1 MTRQTRP
8 TVRSAAGFTVTEL
21 MVVVAIMGITA
32 AMAVFQAQVSMPSIR
47 GDAGMRVVM
56 AQLNTARELAISQ
69 RRNIQVNFVA
79 PNEIQLVRQDIPNGT
94 TVLSLVPFES
104 NVQFLQFAGV
114 PDTPDAFGSAS
125 AVDFGAATSMFFT
138 SEGTFI
144 DQSGVA
150 LNGTVFLG
158 IPNESRS
165 ARAVTILGATGR
177 VRGYRWNGSQWV
189 Q

>member
-1 MTRQTRP
+1 MTRTSL
-8 TVRSAAGFTVTEL
+8 RSAAGFTMTEL

-32 AMAVFQAQVSMPSIR
+32 AMAVFQAQVSLPSIR

-69 RRNIQVNFVA
+69 RRVIQVNFIA
-79 PNEIQLVRQDIPNGT
+79 PNEIQLVRQDIPTGT
-94 TVLSLVPFES
+94 TILSLVPFEAS
-104 NVQFLQFAGV
+104 VQFMQFAGV
-114 PDTPDAFGSAS
+114 PDTPDAFGATSAI
-125 AVDFGAATSMFFT
+125 AFGSATSMSFT
-138 SEGTFI
+138 SDGTFI
-144 DQSGVA
+144 DQSGVP

-158 IPNESRS
+158 IPNQARS

-177 VRGYRWNGSQWV
+177 IRGYRWSGTQWE